1 MTERACRCIIRK
13 INCSEGAP
21 RGNEDMRPEEK
32 KGTLL
37 PVWAVLLIDLLCLG
51 VALCVFALFHHVLP
65 QQMRP
70 EETHALTA
78 GTPSPSQT
86 PEQQEVVL
94 VPTVTPEAET
104 PTPTPPATQWGAKFQ
119 EHFSQGIT
127 ATDTSYQS
135 SGISVTMHTME
146 KDTEN
151 GHVTYYVAD
160 IYLADVKYFRS
171 AFAEDTYGKGYRE
184 QLIDMA
190 VRNRAITAM
199 TGDYYGNH
207 SSGIVIRNGEIYRT
221 SDSKYDVCV
230 LYLDGTMETYA
241 GADFDAEAAIA
252 RGAWQAWVF
261 GPALLDENGQ
271 AATSFKTSSQIK
283 SINPRSALGYYE
295 PGHYCFI
302 AVDGRAGR
310 RSVGVT
316 IEQLA
321 AIMQEL
327 GCTAAYNFDGGD
339 SAALTFSGTLVNQPS
354 GGGRALSDCLMIC
367 EVADE

>member
-1 MTERACRCIIRK
+1 
-13 INCSEGAP
+13 
-21 RGNEDMRPEEK
+21 MRSEEK
-32 KGTLL
+32 ATRLL
-37 PVWAVLLIDLLCLG
+37 PVWAVLTIDILCLG
-51 VALCVFALFHHVLP
+51 IALCVFALFHHVLP
-65 QQMRP
+65 QQMHP
-70 EETHALTA
+70 ETAQALMDD
-78 GTPSPSQT
+78 TPSPTAT
-86 PEQQEVVL
+86 PEQQDVVL
-94 VPTVTPEAET
+94 VPTVTPEEEA
-104 PTPTPPATQWGAKFQ
+104 PTPTPPATQWGEKFADR
-119 EHFSQGIT
+119 FSAQVT

-146 KDTEN
+146 KDTKD

-160 IYLADVKYFRS
+160 IYLADIEYFRAS
-171 AFAEDTYGKGYRE
+171 FAKDTYGKGYRE

-190 VRNRAITAM
+190 TRNNAIAAM

-221 SDSKYDVCV
+221 SNSKYDACV

-261 GPALLDENGQ
+261 GPALLDQNGQ
-271 AATSFKTSSQIK
+271 AATSFNTTSHIK

-295 PGHYCFI
+295 QGHYCFV

-310 RSVGVT
+310 HSVGVT
-316 IEQLA
+316 IGQLA
-321 AIMQEL
+321 EIMQEL

-339 SAALTFSGTLVNQPS
+339 SAALTFSQTLVNQPS

-367 EVADE
+367 EVDKE